1 MTPEARVAA
10 AINVLDQVIAGVSA
24 EKTLTTWARKNRY
37 AGSKDR
43 AAVRDLVFDALRQ
56 RRSSK
61 YLGGSDS
68 GRGLMIG
75 QLRLKGLDP
84 AETFAGLGYGPST
97 LSDAEKVFTANLA
110 DASDSVRLDC
120 PDWLWPHFQ
129 NDLGDDA
136 EAVLSALRDRAP
148 VFVRSNQA
156 KCSREDALHALLQE
170 EIIGQPH
177 ALSDTAIEVT
187 QNARRIRHSEAFQS
201 GLVELQDAASQAV
214 VDLLCK
220 TVPSGDVLDFCAGGG
235 GKSLGMAAKGLHVVA
250 HDSDPGRM
258 ADIPERARRAGADVE
273 VITQSPT
280 GLFNAV
286 LCDAPCS
293 GCGAWRRQPEAKWR
307 LTPVALDALNAT
319 QDEILEQAQHFVRE
333 GGFLAYATCSML
345 RQENDARIDHF
356 LSQSKKWTL
365 FKRHQFTPIDGGD
378 GFFLAILTRN

>member
-10 AINVLDQVIAGVSA
+10 AIDVLDQVVAGSPA

-56 RRSSK
+56 RRSSA

-75 QLRLKGLDP
+75 QIRLKGLDP
-84 AETFAGLGYGPST
+84 AETFSGKGYGPSP
-97 LSDAEKVFTANLA
+97 LSEQEASHSATMAA
-110 DASDSVRLDC
+110 ASDPIRLDC
-120 PDWLWPHFQ
+120 PDWLWSHFQ
-129 NDLGDDA
+129 SDLSGDA
-136 EAVLSALRDRAP
+136 QAIFTELRERAP

-156 KCSREDALHALLQE
+156 KGSREEALRSLSQD

-187 QNARRIRHSEAFQS
+187 QNARRIRHSVAYQS

-214 VDLLCK
+214 VDLFCQ
-220 TVPSGDVLDFCAGGG
+220 TVPNGEVLDFCAGGG
-235 GKSLGMAAKGLHVVA
+235 GKSLAMAAKGLRVLA

-258 ADIPERARRAGADVE
+258 ADIPERARRAGVS
-273 VITQSPT
+273 IKTTQTPT
-280 GLFNAV
+280 GLFDAV

-307 LTPVALDALNAT
+307 LTPEALDALNAT
-319 QDEILEQAQHFVRE
+319 QDQILDDAKRFVRE

-345 RQENDARIDHF
+345 SRENDARIDYF
-356 LSQSKKWTL
+356 LSQTKGWTL
-365 FKRHQFTPIDGGD
+365 HQRRQLTPLEGGD
-378 GFFLAILTRN
+378 GFFIAILIRN